1 MYCVCYVCG
10 IQYRKKRP
18 FNDRRVSHRVCDDC
32 FPVEMGRIKGELALL
47 NEGEHGEL
55 SRTELSGRSQ
65 EHERVLGIEFT

>member
-18 FNDRRVSHRVCDDC
+18 FNDRRVSHGVCDDC

-47 NEGEHGEL
+47 GKQKTRENLLNDIPNAGW
-55 SRTELSGRSQ
+55 SRWP
-65 EHERVLGIEFT
+65 